1 MTKNWIYSVH
11 NTKQIFITAL
21 LLLLSIL
28 FFAFSSFDMQLQDLF
43 YSFDTK
49 AWILDRH
56 AQPYAFIFYW
66 GIKRLL
72 ILFAIVIFILLFL
85 TKKYPTLLLPYRKGL
100 IIVLLSA
107 IIVPSVSVKLKSLTN
122 MPCPKNEIH
131 YGGKYPHTAVWEKY
145 EAPYTTMKHIKC
157 WPAGH
162 ASGGFALMSLFF
174 LFKRRKN
181 RYFALAGGVILGWTL
196 GIYKMLIGDHFFSHT
211 LISML
216 LAWLLILLIVKVVA
230 YFNKTRNRWL

>member
-1 MTKNWIYSVH
+1 MTKNWIYSVP
-11 NTKQIFITAL
+11 NTKQIVITAL
-21 LLLLSIL
+21 LLLFSIL
-28 FFAFSSFDMQLQDLF
+28 FFGFTSFDIQLQNLF
-43 YSFDTK
+43 YSFDTQ
-49 AWILDRH
+49 AWILDKH

-72 ILFAIVIFILLFL
+72 ILFAVVILVLLFL
-85 TKKYPTLLLPYRKGL
+85 TKKYPALLLPHRKGL

-107 IIVPSVSVKLKSLTN
+107 IIVPSVSVELKSLTN
-122 MPCPKNEIH
+122 MPCPKDEIY
-131 YGGKYPHTAVWEKY
+131 YGGDYPHTAVWERY

-174 LFKRRKN
+174 LFRRKRN
-181 RYFALAGGVILGWTL
+181 RYLGLAGGIALGWTL

-211 LISML
+211 LISMF
-216 LAWLLILLIVKVVA
+216 LAWLLILLIVKVVF
-230 YFNKTRNRWL
+230 YFKE

>member
-1 MTKNWIYSVH
+1 MYRQKSMIKSWTYSVTINRH
-11 NTKQIFITAL
+11 IFITAL
-21 LLLLSIL
+21 LLSFCIL
-28 FFAFSSFDMQLQDLF
+28 FFGLSTLDIQLQNLF

-49 AWILDRH
+49 EWILDKN
-56 AQPYAFIFYW
+56 AEPYAFVFYW

-72 ILFAIVIFILLFL
+72 IVFAIVILVLLFL
-85 TKKYPTLLLPYRKGL
+85 VKKYPALLPYRKGL
-100 IIVLLSA
+100 LVVLLSA
-107 IIVPSVSVKLKSLTN
+107 IIVPSVSVELKSLTN
-122 MPCPKNEIH
+122 MPCPKHELH
-131 YGGKYPHTAVWEKY
+131 YGGDYPHTAVWERY
-145 EAPYTTMKHIKC
+145 ETPYKSMKHIKC

-174 LFKRRKN
+174 LFRRRRN
-181 RYFALAGGVILGWTL
+181 RYLALAGGVSLGWSM

-230 YFNKTRNRWL
+230 YFKE